1 MGAGM
6 AGQHH
11 SPDDHSTGGSMD
23 ITDHVKMWLAFWNA
37 SKWAVVALAI
47 LAALLFVFRTH
58 NG

>member
-1 MGAGM
+1 M

-23 ITDHVKMWLAFWNA
+23 ITDHVKTWLAFWNV
-37 SKWAVVALAI
+37 SKWGVIALVI